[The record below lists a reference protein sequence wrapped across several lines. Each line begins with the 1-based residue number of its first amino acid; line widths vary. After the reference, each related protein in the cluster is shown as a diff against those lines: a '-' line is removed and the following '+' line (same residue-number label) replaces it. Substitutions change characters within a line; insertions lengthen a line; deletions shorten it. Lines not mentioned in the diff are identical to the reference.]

1 MLAGIH
7 VTGVAAAFWVWT
19 LCSICP
25 SRHRPERAS
34 NAGQARLAVRLTS
47 PAIMRLISLVF
58 LSSVQGRVD
67 QAVAQWP
74 ADDVKIAVLTD
85 GERILGLGDIGVN
98 GAGIPVGEHESQ
110 NKRLTRGVLACS
122 SAVSGHPSLPW
133 LTARSVCG
141 TYFCARQILPS
152 HRNTSQLL

>member
-1 MLAGIH
+1 
-7 VTGVAAAFWVWT
+7 
-19 LCSICP
+19 
-25 SRHRPERAS
+25 
-34 NAGQARLAVRLTS
+34 
-47 PAIMRLISLVF
+47 MRLISLVF

-98 GAGIPVGEHESQ
+98 GAGIPVGEHESR

-122 SAVSGHPSLPW
+122 SLVHGPQF
-133 LTARSVCG
+133 RG
-141 TYFCARQILPS
+141 TGTLRCPG
-152 HRNTSQLL
+152 